1 MDGLERFGCF
11 KGFVCRYVA
20 TERKQVMFSREII
33 EVIEVIDNFYLSF
46 FDDSSGNCYTVSTES
61 RHLLFLLFLRKYSTV
76 FRESANFSNIS
87 SKNALLFKNLEKL
100 TSVVLCTNAS
110 VDTFIS
116 RMERRMSRLQNYK
129 DREFSWQ
136 T

>member
-20 TERKQVMFSREII
+20 TERKRIMFSREI
-33 EVIEVIDNFYLSF
+33 IEVIDNFYLSF
-46 FDDSSGNCYTVSTES
+46 FDDSFGNCYTVSIES
-61 RHLLFLLFLRKYSTV
+61 RHLLLLLFLRKYSTV

-87 SKNALLFKNLEKL
+87 SKNALLFKNLEKC

-116 RMERRMSRLQNYK
+116 RIERRMSRLQNYK
-129 DREFSWQ
+129 DREFRWQ